1 MHLMIPHASALGEA
15 CQHSLGELNLPHL
28 SELLGRLSPDGAAI
42 GDDEY
47 SLNTPQELALAQ
59 LRGSQAAPG
68 ELPTAAWLARS
79 LGLDERLAWA
89 RLTPLH
95 LAVGADHIT
104 AYNPEELQL
113 SEFDSRAL
121 FEALAELWPSQEG
134 WAAQWVD
141 SQTWLIGHASL
152 QGLASASLDRI
163 LARNVAAWMPEA
175 RLLRRL
181 QNEIQMLLH
190 EHPLNQAREQ
200 RGVLAVNSVW
210 ISGCGRAEGGELPAQ
225 LQLDERLRAPLLAGD
240 WAAWSEAWVALDAGP
255 VARALDLARKSH
267 PSLRLTLCGE
277 RFAQCYS
284 LRPSGALQG
293 LWQRLSPPR
302 ANTTELLGA
311 L

>member
-28 SELLGRLSPDGAAI
+28 SELLGRLSLDGAAI

-59 LRGSQAAPG
+59 LRGSAAAPG
-68 ELPTAAWLARS
+68 ELPTAAWLADS
-79 LGLDERLAWA
+79 LGLDASQAWA

-95 LAVGADHIT
+95 LAVGSDHIT
-104 AYNPEELQL
+104 ARNPEELQL

-121 FEALAELWPSQEG
+121 FEALAELWPSGEG
-134 WAAQWVD
+134 WTARWVD
-141 SQTWLIGHASL
+141 AQCWLIGHASL
-152 QGLASASLDRI
+152 QGLACASLDRV

-190 EHPLNQAREQ
+190 EHALNEAREQ
-200 RGVLAVNSVW
+200 RGLLPVNSVW
-210 ISGCGRAEGGELPAQ
+210 ISGCGRHEGGAPPAA
-225 LQLDERLRAPLLAGD
+225 LLVDERLRAPLLGGD
-240 WAAWSEAWVALDAGP
+240 WAAWAEAWVALDAGP
-255 VARALDLARKSH
+255 VARGLDLARDGR
-267 PSLRLTLCGE
+267 PVRLTLCGE
-277 RFAQCYS
+277 RLAQSYAS
-284 LRPSGALQG
+284 VPSSALQS
-293 LWQRLSPPR
+293 LWQRLRPPR
-302 ANTTELLGA
+302 ANTAAVLGA